1 MEFQSLNYWTEQK
14 LIYVVHPFKINTT
27 WVRWLVYDSL
37 IIASTLKF
45 PVDYLY
51 GCKAYCL
58 FLVIRPEKLT
68 DIDIVIWD
76 KIFTN
81 NDYRRRNV

>member
-1 MEFQSLNYWTEQK
+1 
-14 LIYVVHPFKINTT
+14 
-27 WVRWLVYDSL
+27 VYNSL
-37 IIASTLKF
+37 IIASKLKF

-51 GCKAYCL
+51 GCTAYCL

-68 DIDIVIWD
+68 AINIAIWD
-76 KIFTN
+76 KMFTN